1 MRTKKPKSRAISTV
15 TKPKAHPKP
24 SDKPGVPPKT
34 ITITDEDP
42 MTA

>member
-1 MRTKKPKSRAISTV
+1 MSAKKPKDKAA
-15 TKPKAHPKP
+15 KPKAHPKP
-24 SDKPGVPPKT
+24 TEKPGVPPKT